1 MQSLLVRRKRQRS
14 IRVLLAAIF
23 IVPLASLI
31 GLWAFAASVTVS
43 SAIKEHNFKTENT
56 LYGGS
61 AQGLGT
67 QLGQERLIAYEYL
80 SSGRRLPEQELLA
93 QFAKTSATVTQLM
106 NGVRSGPGL
115 MQASAWPALTAW
127 EGMLGTPLNDLRAKI
142 KAGQISPLAAFDG
155 YNKIINAEFGVYTN
169 LIAIDNSTLYREA
182 SASIEAGQGLEMA
195 ERETTLITGA
205 LAAGGQMSRAAK
217 NEFAQAVYLKKQ
229 LMADA
234 LTKLPPSL
242 GSGYQAILTSAP
254 YHSFQAI
261 ENSIINSIGSKKPIP
276 VTPQEFGAASTP
288 LFENYLKA
296 ESQDRD
302 ALTAEGTSVGN
313 QLLLE
318 VGLAGGVGLLAVV
331 LSVFLMVRFGRRISR
346 ELRGLQRAALSLA
359 QERLPDVVQRLS
371 QGEDVEVPAE
381 DAPIIPA
388 RILETAKVAEAFA
401 SVQRTAVEAA
411 VGQARLRRGVAQV
424 FRNLAWRSQSL
435 LHRQLALL
443 DTMERRQTEPET
455 LDELFQLDHLTTRM
469 RRHAEGLIILSG
481 ANPGRGWRDP
491 VPVVDV
497 LRAAIAEVEDYK
509 RVTVVCDSQDA
520 VIGTAVA
527 DVIHLMAELIENAT
541 TYSPANTEVTVRAER
556 VANGFVAEVEDRG
569 IGISPEDV
577 ATYNELLARA
587 PEFDL
592 ADSNQLG
599 LFVVARLAAKH
610 HVSVTLRRSPYGG
623 TSAIVLLPNSI
634 VAAAD
639 RPASGSF
646 ESLRGELQ
654 PGGIPALPG
663 PFPGLALVGSERS
676 TTNGTP
682 AIGGP
687 LDGDADP
694 NGAAPYGAV
703 PNGAVPNGAVPNG
716 AVPNGA
722 VPASPAAF
730 GGATNGAADRP
741 GASTNAAG
749 AGAANSGAANSGAAN
764 SGAANSGA
772 ANSGDYDRIQY
783 NAPAQSP
790 SGGWIGDV
798 VQAEVAARS
807 DDSPLRP
814 TIGGLPPAPSVSG
827 SPPWPPAEPVPDDY
841 GQNQRGASPW
851 FQPRRP
857 GALYDAPPA
866 DGPPIS
872 GQAITGQPLA
882 GPSRGQPVTGRPVPG
897 PAAGQPPAAL
907 PRRRAGTY
915 SQSGQS
921 GSDQGQSGFAPPG
934 PGPRD
939 SVQSGYGQPASGP
952 PWPVPAEPAQTE
964 PGQPESGPRPSVWD
978 RMTPAPT
985 PPAPF
990 ARPAPLGSTAPTPF
1004 TQSPFAPQAPAPPTP
1019 SAPAAPFAP
1028 QAQSAPSAQSASGSG
1043 AAPLPR
1049 RQRQA
1054 SLAPQLRDSGPTPI
1068 EELQDAADGPNPDG
1082 TRALVES
1089 LQSGF
1094 DRARATSPEDEEPWP
1109 SGRQPWPSDPW
1120 QSTDSWPAGSWPD
1133 PPKPDATG
1141 PAEDAGG

>member
-1 MQSLLVRRKRQRS
+1 MQSPMIRRKRQRS

-43 SAIKEHNFKTENT
+43 SAIKEHNFKAENT

-80 SSGRRLPEQELLA
+80 SSGRRMPAQALLA
-93 QFAKTSATVTQLM
+93 QFAKTRVTVDQLVK
-106 NGVRSGPGL
+106 GVKAGPGL

-127 EGMLGTPLNDLRAKI
+127 EGMLGQPLTALHAKI
-142 KAGQISPLAAFDG
+142 EAGQISPLGAFDE
-155 YNKIINAEFGVYTN
+155 YSKIINAQFGVYTS

-182 SASIEAGQGLEMA
+182 AASIQAGQALEMA
-195 ERETTLITGA
+195 EQESTLLAGA
-205 LAAGGQMSRAAK
+205 LAAGGQMPRAAK
-217 NEFAQAVYLKKQ
+217 NEFAQAVYLKRE

-234 LTKLPPSL
+234 LGKLPPAM

-254 YHSFQAI
+254 YKSFQAI
-261 ENSIINSIGSKKPIP
+261 ESAIISSIGSKKPIP
-276 VTPQEFGAASTP
+276 VTPQEFGAAATP
-288 LFENYLKA
+288 LFQSY
-296 ESQDRD
+296 
-302 ALTAEGTSVGN
+302 LTAETQDRNALTVEGTKVGD

-318 VGLAGGVGLLAVV
+318 VGLAGGAGLVAVI
-331 LSVFLMVRFGRRISR
+331 LSIFLMVRFGRRISR
-346 ELRGLQRAALSLA
+346 ELRGLQRAALVLA
-359 QERLPDVVQRLS
+359 EERLPDVVQRLG
-371 QGEDVEVPAE
+371 QGEDVEVPAQ

-520 VIGTAVA
+520 VVGTAVA
-527 DVIHLMAELIENAT
+527 DIIHLMAELIENAT

-577 ATYNELLARA
+577 ATYNQLLAQA

-610 HVSVTLRRSPYGG
+610 HVNVTLRRSPYGG

-639 RPASGSF
+639 RPGSGSLGA
-646 ESLRGELQ
+646 LRGELP
-654 PGGIPALPG
+654 PGGTPALPG
-663 PFPGLALVGSERS
+663 PFPGLSLVGSERS
-676 TTNGTP
+676 GTNGTGTGP

-687 LDGDADP
+687 ADIGALP
-694 NGAAPYGAV
+694 NGATPIGAIPNGTVPNGTAPYGGVSNA
-703 PNGAVPNGAVPNG
+703 
-716 AVPNGA
+716 
-722 VPASPAAF
+722 
-730 GGATNGAADRP
+730 AAD
-741 GASTNAAG
+741 G
-749 AGAANSGAANSGAAN
+749 GAANSGAANSGTAN
-764 SGAANSGA
+764 SGAATSGA
-772 ANSGDYDRIQY
+772 ASTGGGYDRIQY
-783 NAPAQSP
+783 GAPAQSP
-790 SGGWIGDV
+790 SGGWIGEV
-798 VQAEVAARS
+798 VQAEVSARS
-807 DDSPLRP
+807 DAPLRP
-814 TIGGLPPAPSVSG
+814 SGSGSPPWPPSVSG

-841 GQNQRGASPW
+841 GQSQRGGSPW
-851 FQPRRP
+851 FQSRRQDP
-857 GALYDAPPA
+857 PSDVPPA
-866 DGPPIS
+866 VGPPI
-872 GQAITGQPLA
+872 
-882 GPSRGQPVTGRPVPG
+882 TGRPLTGPGGGRPDAGPGAVP
-897 PAAGQPPAAL
+897 PVPL
-907 PRRRAGTY
+907 PRRRTGTYAQSEQARPDQAQSAFAQSGQGQSGYAQPEY
-915 SQSGQS
+915 SQSGYAQ
-921 GSDQGQSGFAPPG
+921 
-934 PGPRD
+934 PRPT
-939 SVQSGYGQPASGP
+939 SAEPVQP
-952 PWPVPAEPAQTE
+952 EPAQQE
-964 PGQPESGPRPSVWD
+964 QAQRPSVWD
-978 RMTPAPT
+978 TRMTPAPT
-985 PPAPF
+985 PMPPAPF
-990 ARPAPLGSTAPTPF
+990 A
-1004 TQSPFAPQAPAPPTP
+1004 PAPP
-1019 SAPAAPFAP
+1019 APFAP
-1028 QAQSAPSAQSASGSG
+1028 PAQASPFASPAQGTPFAPPAQSGSPAQSASGSG
-1043 AAPLPR
+1043 GVPLPR

-1054 SLAPQLRDSGPTPI
+1054 SLAPQLRDSGPAPI
-1068 EELQDAADGPNPDG
+1068 EELQDASDGPNPDG

-1089 LQSGF
+1089 LQYGF
-1094 DRARATSPEDEEPWP
+1094 DRARATPAEEEDPWP
-1109 SGRQPWPSDPW
+1109 HGGQSWPSDPW
-1120 QSTDSWPAGSWPD
+1120 QSTDSWSAGSWPA
-1133 PPKPDATG
+1133 PPRPDATG
-1141 PAEDAGG
+1141 PAEDAEGP